1 MASTHG
7 KCQFVADN
15 HKGCSVLGLSPW
27 TLSLQIFISW
37 KISSKQINKLTVPA
51 RTLSLTL
58 ITTMFTD
65 HLTMGSQTMTRSNT
79 ETLKSTFRIFLLYL
93 GKQGSLHQVFKRKK
107 KKKEGKGKK
116 FCLRDFPGGPV
127 AKTQC
132 SQYREPGIQSLVR
145 ELDPTCCS

>member
-107 KKKEGKGKK
+107 KKRKGRERNSALETCGV
-116 FCLRDFPGGPV
+116 FS
-127 AKTQC
+127 C
-132 SQYREPGIQSLVR
+132 SMWDLVPWPGIESQALCIGST
-145 ELDPTCCS
+145 ES